1 MHLMFNGDDVAPQ
14 VDHVDILLRFSISST
29 SEASTKA
36 QDVLPVISIP
46 LQLYM
51 ATATQQSIVTAPTAS
66 TMIEL
71 VASIAEMRVNCLR
84 PITLPSFLIAESV
97 AGGSEVSEILCGESV
112 GLLGIGGKI
121 WDSTFVLIRYLY
133 QNRVELVS
141 GKRIL
146 ELGAGTGITSLALS
160 RLQPAMVVCTDL
172 EEVVPLIKVNVELNA
187 AWSPSLRSVLRND
200 YFVQP
205 LSWGGELLPPAVGGA
220 DVRSC
225 EVIIASDVVYYP
237 EGYEP
242 LLTTLESLLCLPSDA
257 GLSKCCILAHRHRH
271 PEDHRFFS
279 MLFAS
284 LVLQV
289 DELMWRET
297 LFNAAVSTSQ
307 ALQDVRLFRIS
318 AKAPL
323 PER

>member
-1 MHLMFNGDDVAPQ
+1 MHLMFSDAGVAPD

-29 SEASTKA
+29 SVALQE
-36 QDVLPVISIP
+36 VLPVISIP
-46 LQLYM
+46 LQLCLS
-51 ATATQQSIVTAPTAS
+51 ATNRPPVEPVVPSAGS
-66 TMIEL
+66 TMDKL

-84 PITLPSFLIAESV
+84 PITLPSFLTETTDANDV
-97 AGGSEVSEILCGESV
+97 NEILCGESV

-133 QNRVELVS
+133 QNRLELVT

-160 RLQPAMVVCTDL
+160 RLQPSMVVCTDL
-172 EEVVPLIKVNVELNA
+172 EEVVPLIKVNVDLNA
-187 AWSPSLRSVLRND
+187 AWSPSLRSVLCNN

-205 LSWGGELLPPAVGGA
+205 LAWGSELLASSDGEA

-225 EVIIASDVVYYP
+225 EVIVASDVVYYP

-242 LLTTLESLLCLPSDA
+242 LLTTLEHLLCSISVDPSQP
-257 GLSKCCILAHRHRH
+257 KCCILAHRHRH

-284 LVLQV
+284 DALQV
-289 DELMWRET
+289 QELMWRESLSQT
-297 LFNAAVSTSQ
+297 ASSSSQ
-307 ALQDVRLFRIS
+307 ALQDVRLFRIV
-318 AKAPL
+318 AKTPL
-323 PER
+323 VQR